1 MAVVFPMI
9 AEKVVGEFF
18 LLKRQVWKL
27 LDEKYEIRPTEG
39 NFMLLIC
46 FISKLDA
53 VVDIK

>member
-1 MAVVFPMI
+1 MI